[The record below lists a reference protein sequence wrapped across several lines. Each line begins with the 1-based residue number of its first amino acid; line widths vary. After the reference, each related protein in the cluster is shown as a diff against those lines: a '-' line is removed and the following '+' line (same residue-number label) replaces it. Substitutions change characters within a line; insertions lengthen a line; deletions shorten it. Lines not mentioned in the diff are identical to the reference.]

1 MSYYFVL
8 DEAIPKIKELR
19 TGDNKMKTKHS
30 AVVAI
35 GGNFLSDG
43 KSSTEEQM
51 KRAYKAA
58 ELIKILVDRDFNVVV
73 VHGNG
78 PQVGMTYLRQLA
90 GKKDDIPPL
99 NLALC
104 NALTQAEIGTLLELA
119 IINTLNR
126 EKPDINVLTLVSQV
140 EVKADDKAF
149 QNPTKPIG
157 PFMTEEE
164 AQEMKKVFPNWT
176 IIEDSGRGYRRV
188 VPSPV
193 PINVFSTTSIS
204 ETFNTADVVIAGGGG
219 GIPVVRSQNNT
230 FELVDS
236 VIDKDRTAYLIALA
250 IKASHFFLLTGV
262 PHVSVNFG
270 TPEQESLFDVPV
282 EKAKQYMAEGQ
293 FPAGSMGPKIESAIN
308 FAEATG
314 GTAIITDADH
324 IAAALEEKEGTR
336 IHV

>member
-1 MSYYFVL
+1 MQ
-8 DEAIPKIKELR
+8 
-19 TGDNKMKTKHS
+19 NKQT

-43 KSSTEEQM
+43 KSDTLEQM

-58 ELIKILVDRDFNVVV
+58 ELIKILVNKDFNVVV

-78 PQVGMTYLRQLA
+78 PQVGMTYLRQLE
-90 GKKDDIPPL
+90 GQKTGIPPL

-119 IINTLNR
+119 IINTINR
-126 EKPDINVLTLVSQV
+126 ERPGFDVLTLVSQV
-140 EVKADDKAF
+140 EVRGDDPAF

-157 PFMTEEE
+157 PFLTKEE
-164 AQEMKKVFPNWT
+164 ADRMKELFPQWA

-193 PINVFSTTSIS
+193 PINVFSSTSIAD
-204 ETFNTADVVIAGGGG
+204 TFKTANVIIAGGGG
-219 GIPVVRSQNNT
+219 GIPVVRNPEDDT

-236 VIDKDRTAYLIALA
+236 VIDKDRTAFLIAQE
-250 IKASHFFLLTGV
+250 IKATHFFLLTGV
-262 PHVSVNFG
+262 PHVSINFG
-270 TPEQESLFDVPV
+270 TPD
-282 EKAKQYMAEGQ
+282 EKALYGVNVADAKKYLAQGQ
-293 FPAGSMGPKIESAIN
+293 FPAGSMGPKIEAAIN

-314 GTAIITDADH
+314 GTAIITDAEY
-324 IAAALEEKEGTR
+324 IADALDEKEGTR
-336 IHV
+336 IHP

>member
-1 MSYYFVL
+1 
-8 DEAIPKIKELR
+8 
-19 TGDNKMKTKHS
+19 MKKKQS

-43 KSSTEEQM
+43 KSPTDEQM

-58 ELIKILVDRDFNVVV
+58 QLIKTLVDRDFNVVV

-78 PQVGMTYLRQLA
+78 PQVGMTYLRQLE
-90 GKKDDIPPL
+90 GKKAGIPPL

-119 IINTLNR
+119 IINTINCD
-126 EKPDINVLTLVSQV
+126 KPNFNVLTLISQV
-140 EVKADDKAF
+140 EVKGDDPAF

-157 PFMTEEE
+157 PFLTKEE
-164 AQEMKKVFPNWT
+164 AEEMKKAFPQWT

-193 PINVFSTTSIS
+193 PINVFSTSSIS
-204 ETFNTADVVIAGGGG
+204 ETFNTANVVIAGGGG
-219 GIPVVRSQNNT
+219 GIPVVRNQETNT

-236 VIDKDRTAYLIALA
+236 VIDKDRTAYLIAKA

-262 PHVSVNFG
+262 PHVSINFG
-270 TPEQESLFDVPV
+270 TPQETNLFDVTV
-282 EKAKQYMAEGQ
+282 ADAKKYMAEGQ
-293 FPAGSMGPKIESAIN
+293 FPAGSMGPKIEAAIN
-308 FAEATG
+308 FAEGTG
-314 GTAIITDADH
+314 GTAIITDAEG